1 LFARKRSIL
10 NKTRED
16 TDMADI
22 TNKVRVNSATELEL
36 LEACNKGDVINLN
49 ELAKVDVSP
58 LRRAIAEE
66 KDKVYQNR
74 LASEKEKWEKDSE
87 AKLSKETIVL
97 KDEQSKK
104 EDNLKKQIADLNTAL
119 SLLKQENESR
129 KNNLPKEISAA
140 KIQRQ
145 NDLNEKRKNLEAE
158 NQRLT
163 REKDN
168 LEKKQATER
177 QLSLKEQA
185 EKRKSESDSV
195 LKAKDGEINSLK
207 REIAQLKAAHE
218 AEMDKKITLIKR
230 EKDKDISQLK
240 NDILRKEGESRN
252 SLLLQEKKS
261 KEEYQKL
268 LDQYNSLRYEKS
280 SHNVKRLGEGLEKWC
295 NDEYQHYSLSGFN
308 NCLWLKDNA
317 TVRDDGTIGVGGTKA
332 DYLFGVFSDLS
343 DLKEVQALFD
353 RKKNPSREKAM
364 TSVVRDRKNEDPNSV
379 NRKTNASYFAK
390 LDSDRKK
397 KGCEYALLVS
407 ELERDNENYSFIT
420 KAQGYEKRYVVR
432 PPYLMTF
439 LGMLYSLTDHYRI
452 LLNQKGAEEVR
463 LKKKQEL
470 LDEFDAL
477 KETYFE
483 KPLAQ
488 REKDREG
495 ILKNCAQIEKS
506 NNDIRTLASETL
518 NVKISN
524 RRNKI
529 ETFELKKRKT
539 VRNKADKVEE

>member
-1 LFARKRSIL
+1 
-10 NKTRED
+10 
-16 TDMADI
+16 MADI

-185 EKRKSESDSV
+185 EKRKGESDSE

-218 AEMDKKITLIKR
+218 AERDKKITLIKR

-261 KEEYQKL
+261 KEDYQKL

>member
-1 LFARKRSIL
+1 
-10 NKTRED
+10 
-16 TDMADI
+16 MADI

-36 LEACNKGDVINLN
+36 LEAANKGDIIRLE
-49 ELAKVDVSP
+49 ELVKVNVSP
-58 LRRAIAEE
+58 LRKAIEEE
-66 KDKVYQNR
+66 KDRVYRQK
-74 LASEKEKWEKDSE
+74 LAFEKKRWEQS
-87 AKLSKETIVL
+87 AKAELANETIVL
-97 KDEQSKK
+97 KDNQSK
-104 EDNLKKQIADLNTAL
+104 ELDVLKKQISDLKRAL
-119 SLLKQENESR
+119 SLQEQENRQR
-129 KNNLPKEISAA
+129 KDSLQGQVSAA
-140 KIQRQ
+140 ER
-145 NDLNEKRKNLEAE
+145 KRKNQLNEQRNSLQKE

-163 REKDN
+163 LERKARES
-168 LEKKQATER
+168 QTSSSR

-261 KEEYQKL
+261 KEDYQKL

-317 TVRDDGTIGVGGTKA
+317 TVRDDGSLGAGGTKA
-332 DYLFGVFSDLS
+332 DYLFGVFANEKDLREV
-343 DLKEVQALFD
+343 KETYD